1 MNRNEFMAK
10 LEAQLAGIPKEEREE
25 ALQYY
30 RDYFEDAGAEHEMDV
45 IRELGSPEQV
55 AETIKAD
62 LKCDRHTDQR
72 TDSGLYTE
80 RGYTGSY
87 TREQK
92 MEQAKPRTSM
102 GLKILL
108 IVLIVLVGAPVII
121 PVTFGLVLAV
131 LGIVFAAFAFF
142 AGLVIG
148 AAAVMFAGA
157 VIVIVGIPLLIT
169 ALPAGLLA
177 IGSGLVTFALGM
189 AATVATIKLC
199 MVMYPAIIRILVNIC
214 RWPFYRRK
222 AVG

>member
-1 MNRNEFMAK
+1 MNRNEFMTK
-10 LEAQLAGIPKEEREE
+10 LEAQLADIPKEEREE

-62 LKCDRHTDQR
+62 LKYDHH
-72 TDSGLYTE
+72 TDSGEYPVG
-80 RGYTGSY
+80 GYTGNY
-87 TREQK
+87 TGEQK
-92 MEQAKPRTSM
+92 TEQKPPKTSM

-108 IVLIVLVGAPVII
+108 IVLIVLVGAPVVI
-121 PVTFGLVLAV
+121 PVTLGLALAV

-177 IGSGLVTFALGM
+177 IGSGLVTFVLGM
-189 AATVATIKLC
+189 IATVATVKLC
-199 MVMYPAIIRILVNIC
+199 IVMYPAIIRILVNVC